1 MTKETLDLFKE
12 LFEMIKMNKKYIEIL
27 DQQIK
32 LLQSQINNR
41 KD

>member
-12 LFEMIKMNKKYIEIL
+12 LFEMIKMNKKYIDIL

-32 LLQSQINNR
+32 ILQTQINNR

>member
-12 LFEMIKMNKKYIEIL
+12 LFEMIKLNKKYIDIL

-32 LLQSQINNR
+32 ILQTQINSR